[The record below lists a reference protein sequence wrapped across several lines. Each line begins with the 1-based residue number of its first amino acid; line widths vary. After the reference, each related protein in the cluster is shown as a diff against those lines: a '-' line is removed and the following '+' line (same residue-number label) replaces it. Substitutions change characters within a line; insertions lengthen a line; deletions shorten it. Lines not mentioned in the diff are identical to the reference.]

1 MSGNDPVIRVALEWV
16 IKAEN
21 DLKTAI
27 HTLKLDHECPTD
39 VVCFHAQQCVEKY
52 VKAFLT
58 LQGIVFPKTHDI
70 EELFRLLPRDL
81 EAAWDVEHQRAFTRY
96 ATVTRYPG
104 TYDPVTLRQARLAV
118 AMARKVRQAIRRL
131 LPREAKPRKNRQ

>member
-1 MSGNDPVIRVALEWV
+1 MSSNDAVVRVTREWV
-16 IKAEN
+16 IIAES

-27 HTLKLDHECPTD
+27 HTLTLNDECPTD
-39 VVCFHAQQCVEKY
+39 TVCFHAQQCVEKY

-58 LQGIVFPKTHDI
+58 LQGVVFPKTHDI

-81 EAAWDVEHQRAFTRY
+81 QAVLPIEHQRGLTRY

-104 TYDPVTLRQARLAV
+104 MYDPVTLRQARLAV
-118 AMARKVRQAIRRL
+118 AMARKVRQGIRRL